1 MENLLKTA
9 LYEKQLETKCKM
21 VPFAGWEMPI
31 QFEGIIAEH
40 GYCRNDIALFD
51 TSHMG
56 EFFFKGD
63 IKTSGINE
71 ATSVNI
77 DALKI
82 GKCKYGFLLNEK
94 GGVIDDLIIYR
105 LSVDELMIVVN
116 ASRAAIDFKTITSR
130 LKTGSLDDRSKEV
143 SKLDVQGPH
152 SKKVLQK
159 YFDINLD
166 DLGFFSF
173 VQTKIFGENCLLSR
187 TGYTGELGFE
197 LYVDASTAVEIW
209 DILINTEGVKPAG
222 LGARDALRLEMG
234 YSLYG
239 NDLTEEITPLEANL
253 SMFVNLQR
261 EYVGCEALAKQK
273 EQGVKRLLIPFKTT
287 SRRSARKDF
296 EAYQDD
302 KKIGF
307 VTSAAFS
314 PTLNVG
320 IGLVMVDVDK
330 FDGNSSF
337 ELRDTSNMSRG
348 AIEANKA
355 SLPFIKK

>member
-1 MENLLKTA
+1 MEELLRTP
-9 LYEKQLETKCKM
+9 LFDQQLQIKCKM

-31 QFEGIIAEH
+31 QFDGILAEH
-40 GYCRNDIALFD
+40 GYCRNDVALFD

-63 IKTSGINE
+63 ISTSGINE

-77 DALKI
+77 EVLNI
-82 GKCKYGFLLNEK
+82 GKCKYGFLLNED

-105 LSVDELMIVVN
+105 ISTDELMIVVN
-116 ASRAAIDFKTITSR
+116 ASRAALDFKTITSR
-130 LKTGSLDDRSKEV
+130 LKSGTLEDKSV
-143 SKLDVQGPH
+143 QTAKLDVQGPN
-152 SKKVLQK
+152 SKKVLEK

-173 VQTKIFGENCLLSR
+173 VQTKIFGSDCLLSR

-197 LYVDASTAVEIW
+197 LYIDEATSIKIW
-209 DILINTEGVKPAG
+209 DALINDGVKPAG
-222 LGARDALRLEMG
+222 LGARDALRLEKG

-239 NDLTEEITPLEANL
+239 NDLTEQITPLEANL
-253 SMFVNLQR
+253 GMFVNLKR
-261 EYVGCEALAKQK
+261 EYVGKDALLKQK
-273 EQGVKRLLIPFKTT
+273 EVGLNRLLIPFKTT

-296 EAYQDD
+296 EVFQND

-320 IGLVMVDVDK
+320 IGLAMIDTAS
-330 FDGNSSF
+330 FDESSSF
-337 ELRDTSNMSRG
+337 ELRDKRG
-348 AIEANKA
+348 AIEANTA
-355 SLPFIKK
+355 TLPFI

>member
-1 MENLLKTA
+1 MEGLLRTA

-31 QFEGIIAEH
+31 QFDGIIAEH
-40 GYCRNDIALFD
+40 GYCRNDVALFD

-63 IKTSGINE
+63 IQTSGINE
-71 ATSVNI
+71 ATSINI

-82 GKCKYGFLLNEK
+82 GKCKYGFLLNEE

-105 LSVDELMIVVN
+105 ISEDELMIVVN
-116 ASRAAIDFKTITSR
+116 ASRAALDFKTITSR

-143 SKLDVQGPH
+143 SKLDVQGPN
-152 SKKVLQK
+152 SKHVLQK
-159 YFDINLD
+159 YFDISLD

-173 VQTKIFGENCLLSR
+173 VQTKIFGEDCLLSR

-197 LYVDASTAVEIW
+197 LYVDAPTAVKIW
-209 DILINTEGVKPAG
+209 DALLADGVKPAG

-239 NDLTEEITPLEANL
+239 NDLNEEITPLEANL
-253 SMFVNLQR
+253 GMFINLQR
-261 EYVGCEALAKQK
+261 EYVGKDALAKQK

-320 IGLVMVDVDK
+320 IGLVMVDVEN
-330 FDGNSSF
+330 FDENKSF
-337 ELRDTSNMSRG
+337 ELRDTRG